1 MVEKYI
7 WQHEDWPKMY
17 WDDSQFSELLADVNL
32 LRGKLMGRLSMFG
45 FKEQEDSVLDSI
57 TMEIVDSAGIEGET
71 LNHDSVRSSVARH
84 LGLEYAGMTVPDHY
98 TDGVVDV
105 MIDATSG
112 YGEEVDSERLFAWHA
127 ALFPMGRSGMYKINV
142 GKWRNE
148 KEAMQVV
155 SGPLGRQKVHYEA
168 PPSGDVPG
176 MMEDFLSWLNS
187 SSEMIDPLVKAAVAH
202 LWFVTIHPFDDGN
215 GRICRTITE
224 YLLSRADCSSK
235 RYYSLSSEILKHR
248 NDYYNHLER
257 TQKGDLNITEWIVW
271 FVETLKKAVEVAL
284 DKTERVVKK
293 RMFWDKHH
301 DTPLNERQRKVLN
314 MMLDGFEG
322 KLNSSKWYKINHCSQ
337 DTATRDI
344 NDLINK
350 GVLRKSEGGGR
361 STNYELV

>member
-1 MVEKYI
+1 
-7 WQHEDWPKMY
+7 
-17 WDDSQFSELLADVNL
+17 
-32 LRGKLMGRLSMFG
+32 
-45 FKEQEDSVLDSI
+45 
-57 TMEIVDSAGIEGET
+57 
-71 LNHDSVRSSVARH
+71 
-84 LGLEYAGMTVPDHY
+84 
-98 TDGVVDV
+98 
-105 MIDATSG
+105 
-112 YGEEVDSERLFAWHA
+112 
-127 ALFPMGRSGMYKINV
+127 
-142 GKWRNE
+142 
-148 KEAMQVV
+148 
-155 SGPLGRQKVHYEA
+155 
-168 PPSGDVPG
+168 
-176 MMEDFLSWLNS
+176 
-187 SSEMIDPLVKAAVAH
+187 
-202 LWFVTIHPFDDGN
+202 
-215 GRICRTITE
+215 
-224 YLLSRADCSSK
+224 SK

>member
-1 MVEKYI
+1 MEIAKIIGKNIEAVIKQNAMTIEECAKLIGVTRQTISKYI
-7 WQHEDWPKMY
+7 SGESVI
-17 WDDSQFSELLADVNL
+17 DS
-32 LRGKLMGRLSMFG
+32 GKLFTLARYFNKSIQYFMSVNEDTMSFMFRA
-45 FKEQEDSVLDSI
+45 EDPKNNFSPKDRDFINDKFNKIFNVLSI
-57 TMEIVDSAGIEGET
+57 TN
-71 LNHDSVRSSVARH
+71 LNKVIFIPES
-84 LGLEYAGMTVPDHY
+84 
-98 TDGVVDV
+98 
-105 MIDATSG
+105 
-112 YGEEVDSERLFAWHA
+112 
-127 ALFPMGRSGMYKINV
+127 YKINV

-148 KEAMQVV
+148 KEAMQVI

-168 PPSGDVPG
+168 PPSGDVPA
-176 MMEDFLSWLNS
+176 MMEDFLNWLNS

-202 LWFVTIHPFDDGN
+202 LWFVTVHPFDDGN